1 MPCGRMRMKT
11 MKINPRSPYGRL
23 LLEKQ
28 EVKRLCGLQEERIA
42 AEWQYVQDHAGRLLL
57 SGFTSMFFRGGT
69 RGRSDE
75 NGPSQ
80 TGGKRLMV
88 LAWQLARPLIFRW
101 AAGVGWRLI
110 RNMFVQKRR
119 G

>member
-1 MPCGRMRMKT
+1 MGT

-28 EVKRLCGLQEERIA
+28 EVKRL
-42 AEWQYVQDHAGRLLL
+42 LL
-57 SGFTSMFFRGGT
+57 SGVTSMFFRGWTDRESSGNQ
-69 RGRSDE
+69 G
-75 NGPSQ
+75 
-80 TGGKRLMV
+80 GGKRLMV
-88 LAWQLARPLIFRW
+88 LAWQLARPLVFRW

-110 RNMFVQKRR
+110 RNMFVQRRR